1 MSAAFATGQISLAAA
16 FVAGV
21 AGSVHCVAMC
31 GGLSG
36 ALGMRARRIGQA
48 PKRAFLHAAGSQAGR
63 IISYSVAGLICGA
76 AGSMLTSLLDLARVA
91 ILARIMAGLLLIAI
105 ALRILLGWRLLG
117 SVEHWGARLWA
128 KLAPL
133 ARSTQSASLSSSVL
147 LGMIWGWLP
156 CGLVYSMLAFAALTG
171 SPLQG
176 AATMLMFGLGTWPAM
191 LGGSLFSAQFW
202 RIAMARRMNAAAGM
216 LLLAFGLITI
226 IAPLQHA
233 HHH

>member
-16 FVAGV
+16 FIAGV

-31 GGLSG
+31 GGLAG
-36 ALGMRARRIGQA
+36 ALGMRARRIGRA
-48 PKRAFLHAAGSQAGR
+48 PQLAFLHAAGSQAGR
-63 IISYSVAGLICGA
+63 IISYSIAGLICGA
-76 AGSMLTSLLDLARVA
+76 AGSVLTALLDLARVA
-91 ILARIMAGLLLIAI
+91 VLVRIMAGLLLIAI

-117 SVEHWGARLWA
+117 TVERWGARLWA

-133 ARSTQSASLSSSVL
+133 ARNTQSANLSSSIL

-171 SPLQG
+171 SALQG
-176 AATMLMFGLGTWPAM
+176 AATMLLFGLGTLPAM
-191 LGGSLFSAQFW
+191 LGGSIFSGQFW
-202 RIAMARRMNAAAGM
+202 RVSMARRMNAAAGT
-216 LLLAFGLITI
+216 LLLAFGLITV